1 MEENAESSGA
11 ASVMGERKS
20 ADERKAVLART
31 VANLVAQGRRVESQS
46 DYQAVLIRGR
56 HVRHVLHLVLTIITA
71 GAWAIIWLVLWLI
84 YRERRE
90 IASVDEYGNVSVA
103 RV

>member
-1 MEENAESSGA
+1 
-11 ASVMGERKS
+11 MGEQKS
-20 ADERKAVLART
+20 ADERKASLART
-31 VANLVAQGRRVESQS
+31 IANLVAQGRRVESQS

-56 HVRHVLHLVLTIITA
+56 HVRHVLHLVLTLITV
-71 GAWAIIWLVLWLI
+71 GLWAPIWLAMWLL

-90 IASVDEYGNVSVA
+90 IAAVDEYGNVSVA

>member
-1 MEENAESSGA
+1 
-11 ASVMGERKS
+11 MGEKKS
-20 ADERKAVLART
+20 TDERKASLART

-56 HVRHVLHLVLTIITA
+56 HVRHILHLVLTIITV
-71 GAWAIIWLVLWLI
+71 GLWAPIWLAMWLL

-90 IASVDEYGNVSVA
+90 IAAVDEYGNVSVA